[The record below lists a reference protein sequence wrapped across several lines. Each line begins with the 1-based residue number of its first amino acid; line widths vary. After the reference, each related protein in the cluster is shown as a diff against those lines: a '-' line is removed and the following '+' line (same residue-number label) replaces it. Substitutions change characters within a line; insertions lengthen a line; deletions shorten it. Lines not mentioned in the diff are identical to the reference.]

1 VAGVTGFLGTNLA
14 ARLVAMGARVRG
26 VSRRHARGPVYAGVE
41 AMHADLTLAADCR
54 RAVDGMD
61 YVFMCAA
68 STSGAAVITTTPLA
82 HVTPNVVMNAQ
93 LLHAAHAAGVKK
105 LLFVGSGAAY
115 PPTDHRPVAED
126 EMFEGDPDDV
136 YYAAGW
142 MKRYAE
148 VLCRTYATKVA
159 RPMPTVVVRP
169 SNVYGPHDKFDFGT
183 SHATAALLRRVVE
196 RHRPLEVWGTGDDV
210 RDLIYV
216 DDLIDGMLCAFGADE
231 PYLTVNIASG
241 RGYSVREVLATLLEL
256 DGYDDAEV
264 RYDASKPRT
273 VPVRLLDTSLAKRE
287 LGFEARIDLREGL
300 SRTLRWYR
308 ETHA

>member
-1 VAGVTGFLGTNLA
+1 MAGVTGFLGTNLA

-26 VSRRHARGPVYAGVE
+26 VSRRRPHGVAYAGVE
-41 AMHADLTLAADCR
+41 PMHADLTVPADCR

-82 HVTPNVVMNAQ
+82 HVTPNVVMNTQ
-93 LLHAAHAAGVKK
+93 VLHAAHAAGVKK
-105 LLFVGSGAAY
+105 LLFVSSGAAY

-126 EMFEGDPDDV
+126 EMFAGDPDDV
-136 YYAAGW
+136 YFAAGW

-148 VLCRTYATKVA
+148 VLCRTYATKIA

-216 DDLIDGMLCAFGADE
+216 DDVIDGMLCAFDGEE
-231 PYLTVNIASG
+231 PYRTVNLASG
-241 RGYSVREVLATLLEL
+241 RGYSVREVLTTLLEL
-256 DGYDDAEV
+256 DGYGDAEV
-264 RYDASKPRT
+264 RYDPSKPRT
-273 VPVRLLDTSLAKRE
+273 VPVRLLDTSYAKRV
-287 LGFEARIDLREGL
+287 LGFEARVDLREGL